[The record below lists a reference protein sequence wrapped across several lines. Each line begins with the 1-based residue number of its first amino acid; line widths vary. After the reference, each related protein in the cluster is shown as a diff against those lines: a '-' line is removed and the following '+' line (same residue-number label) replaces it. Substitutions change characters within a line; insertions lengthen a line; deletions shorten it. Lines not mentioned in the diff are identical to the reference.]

1 MTYLFFFFFW
11 KTGLDEKKA
20 RVTESGSMMGIQAS
34 TLRIILNGRE
44 EVPYNLTSKVFNFE
58 SLTVNSGFYR
68 RRWKY

>member
-1 MTYLFFFFFW
+1 M
-11 KTGLDEKKA
+11 
-20 RVTESGSMMGIQAS
+20 TESGSMMGIQAS

-44 EVPYNLTSKVFNFE
+44 EVPYDLTSKVFNFE